1 MPGSSGCTAH
11 QADALARIR
20 AGDDVVVV
28 TATASG
34 KSLCYEIPVLQS
46 LAEDPSARAL
56 FLFPTKALGQDQV
69 AALRGLA
76 SASGLDVQASTY
88 DGDTPAPIRS
98 ATRTAGQ
105 VVVTNPDML
114 HAAILP
120 HHTKWY
126 RLFEQLRYIVVDEL
140 HTYRGVFGS
149 HVANVLRRL
158 LRICAHYGSHPVIVC
173 CSATIANPVALAS
186 ALTGRSPVLVDR
198 DGSPAGDRHVLFVE
212 PPLLDAGT
220 GARGSALTLASR
232 WAQPFLRAG
241 RQTIVFGRSRTAVE
255 ILLTA
260 VRDGLREGDGSLPGP
275 ARRVRGYR
283 GGYLP
288 TERRSIERGLRDG
301 EVLGVVATNALELGV
316 DIGGLDVAV
325 LAGYPGSIAA
335 TRQQMGRAGRR
346 LGTSVAV
353 LVASGSAVDRYVL
366 GHPEFV
372 LDGDPEEARLDPDN
386 LHVLLAHLK
395 AAAFEL
401 PFEPGEAFGPEP
413 ADDLLAFLAE
423 DGHVR
428 QAGDGRWYW
437 ASENFPASAVS
448 LRSAAEEN
456 VVIIDTTGEAPRVIG
471 EVDLFAARTLVHED
485 AIYLH
490 ESVQF
495 HVDRLDWDER
505 KAYVRRV
512 DVDHYTQADLAVTL
526 KPLDVF
532 ADEAAPGGRRNH
544 GEVMVASLATIYKKL
559 KFGTNENIGWGRIHL
574 PEIEL
579 QTTAYWLTVDGTDAW
594 RRDELD
600 VALVGAGRGD
610 AGGRLGA
617 PHGGPTRPRARDA
630 GAGAA
635 RGRPRHPPLRARA
648 RRGRPRGAPLRE
660 ARGAPRRRRRPHRP
674 LHVRRRVPRLHRP
687 APRVRRDGPRPPRPR
702 PPAPCAP
709 GRARALARP
718 RGRMSGLPMR
728 GLPPPT
734 AGGRP
739 QPANDTAARA
749 SAIAAA
755 VPGVTLG
762 RRLASFRVARAADR
776 PGSRVHGRP
785 GRPRASARRGG
796 RRLRPPGRGR
806 HRRADRRGDRRACR
820 WTGSASGACP
830 GSRPRMGG
838 SSAWTR
844 RRRASAPAR
853 ARSRGSW
860 ASGHGRTM
868 PSASS
873 SCSCRT
879 TRTSRRSSTPSP
891 ARSAPARVLVTYNGR
906 SFDWPLLVAR
916 YRLHRRPAPV
926 LGGHLDLLP
935 VVRRLFRH
943 RLGGA
948 RLRTVEESLLGVTR
962 HDDVEGWEIPA
973 LYLDFLR
980 GGAATPLA
988 LVARHNAEDI
998 RSLGRLLGHL
1008 DARLADPSARR
1019 AAHPGDLA
1027 SLAEML
1033 RLDGRHDE
1041 ALACL
1046 EHAVAALHSAGSPA
1060 TAATT
1065 ARPSLRA
1072 GATGRLRGREE
1083 PTWWSPRVRADAGGR
1098 VPDPDRVPPTG
1109 RPGRG
1114 GPVEIADVLA
1124 ARART
1129 LRRLGR
1135 HADAADAWEDLA
1147 MVAGPAGAA
1156 AWIEV
1161 AKIREHAGRD
1171 PVEAL
1176 AATDRALAL
1185 LARRRAAGRP
1195 DVAAEGRAARR
1206 RARLVRRVARARS
1219 IIRTARA

>member
-1 MPGSSGCTAH
+1 
-11 QADALARIR
+11 
-20 AGDDVVVV
+20 
-28 TATASG
+28 
-34 KSLCYEIPVLQS
+34 
-46 LAEDPSARAL
+46 
-56 FLFPTKALGQDQV
+56 
-69 AALRGLA
+69 
-76 SASGLDVQASTY
+76 
-88 DGDTPAPIRS
+88 
-98 ATRTAGQ
+98 
-105 VVVTNPDML
+105 
-114 HAAILP
+114 
-120 HHTKWY
+120 
-126 RLFEQLRYIVVDEL
+126 
-140 HTYRGVFGS
+140 
-149 HVANVLRRL
+149 
-158 LRICAHYGSHPVIVC
+158 
-173 CSATIANPVALAS
+173 
-186 ALTGRSPVLVDR
+186 
-198 DGSPAGDRHVLFVE
+198 
-212 PPLLDAGT
+212 
-220 GARGSALTLASR
+220 
-232 WAQPFLRAG
+232 
-241 RQTIVFGRSRTAVE
+241 
-255 ILLTA
+255 
-260 VRDGLREGDGSLPGP
+260 
-275 ARRVRGYR
+275 
-283 GGYLP
+283 
-288 TERRSIERGLRDG
+288 
-301 EVLGVVATNALELGV
+301 
-316 DIGGLDVAV
+316 
-325 LAGYPGSIAA
+325 
-335 TRQQMGRAGRR
+335 
-346 LGTSVAV
+346 
-353 LVASGSAVDRYVL
+353 
-366 GHPEFV
+366 
-372 LDGDPEEARLDPDN
+372 
-386 LHVLLAHLK
+386 
-395 AAAFEL
+395 
-401 PFEPGEAFGPEP
+401 
-413 ADDLLAFLAE
+413 
-423 DGHVR
+423 
-428 QAGDGRWYW
+428 
-437 ASENFPASAVS
+437 
-448 LRSAAEEN
+448 
-456 VVIIDTTGEAPRVIG
+456 
-471 EVDLFAARTLVHED
+471 
-485 AIYLH
+485 
-490 ESVQF
+490 
-495 HVDRLDWDER
+495 
-505 KAYVRRV
+505 
-512 DVDHYTQADLAVTL
+512 
-526 KPLDVF
+526 
-532 ADEAAPGGRRNH
+532 
-544 GEVMVASLATIYKKL
+544 
-559 KFGTNENIGWGRIHL
+559 
-574 PEIEL
+574 
-579 QTTAYWLTVDGTDAW
+579 
-594 RRDELD
+594 
-600 VALVGAGRGD
+600 
-610 AGGRLGA
+610 
-617 PHGGPTRPRARDA
+617 
-630 GAGAA
+630 
-635 RGRPRHPPLRARA
+635 
-648 RRGRPRGAPLRE
+648 
-660 ARGAPRRRRRPHRP
+660 
-674 LHVRRRVPRLHRP
+674 
-687 APRVRRDGPRPPRPR
+687 
-702 PPAPCAP
+702 
-709 GRARALARP
+709 
-718 RGRMSGLPMR
+718 MSGLPMR

-734 AGGRP
+734 ASGRP

-776 PGSRVHGRP
+776 PGLASMDDRDGLAHRLAAAVGGSVLQGAGGTVVRIDA
-785 GRPRASARRGG
+785 GSARMPVDRQRLGSLPGQPPADG
-796 RRLRPPGRGR
+796 RLVCLDTETTGLGTGAGTVAWVVGVGTWEDDALRVVQLLLPDHP
-806 HRRADRRGDRRACR
+806 DE
-820 WTGSASGACP
+820 
-830 GSRPRMGG
+830 
-838 SSAWTR
+838 
-844 RRRASAPAR
+844 PALLDAV
-853 ARSRGSW
+853 AREIG
-860 ASGHGRTM
+860 
-868 PSASS
+868 
-873 SCSCRT
+873 
-879 TRTSRRSSTPSP
+879 PSP
-891 ARSAPARVLVTYNGR
+891 VLVTYNGR

-962 HDDVEGWEIPA
+962 HDDVEGWQIPA